1 MAPGKQPPHEEDT
14 HRIGERLDE
23 ISGKL
28 DRIEKFVTGDHEPE
42 KGLLVRI
49 DRIEQA
55 DIGRKWWTQTAVGAA
70 ITAVVASVWSLFA
83 AHK

>member
-1 MAPGKQPPHEEDT
+1 MAPGKQPPHDEDDNR
-14 HRIGERLDE
+14 RIMERLEE
-23 ISGKL
+23 IGGKL

-55 DIGRKWWTQTAVGAA
+55 DITRRWWTQTAVGAA
-70 ITAVVASVWSLFA
+70 ITAVVTSVWSIF

>member
-1 MAPGKQPPHEEDT
+1 MAPGKQTQHEDDDNR
-14 HRIGERLDE
+14 RIMDRLEE
-23 ISGKL
+23 IAGKC

-49 DRIEQA
+49 DRIEQTEIA
-55 DIGRKWWTQTAVGAA
+55 RKWWTQSALGAA
-70 ITAVVASVWSLFA
+70 ITAIVASVWSIF